1 MKTLAEINA
10 KFGNLHLLVNN
21 AGIKTLRQASQVDA
35 RGWDAAVAVNFTGIY
50 NGTSAVIPHML
61 AHKEGSHI
69 VTTSSMGGILPGV
82 NAGVYTATKFAACG
96 LMEALRVELMGTN
109 IGTSVF
115 MPGGVS
121 TDNIASEAGTESLM
135 MDPLEAGERV
145 LNGVKNND
153 LFIFTH
159 PEFKPGMKERFDA
172 ILASEP
178 QDGFPEARAKAADT
192 RAHFAALCA
201 GNHPSQPAAQELPQ
215 LSVEGLAAGAR
226 VRAGLRVLV
235 LFPGEQLALA
245 GDAPFVAG
253 ETAIG
258 RDDAMAGHQHRDAIG
273 GAGPGH
279 GTRAGGRLEPS
290 RQLAIGDG
298 FARLKARQCVPYTP
312 LEGGAADIQR
322 QAGIAARGV
331 DLRHHARHPGIQC
344 VIGRRERGVGKTRA
358 QHLQQRLACAE
369 FHHADAAVGGGH
381 QDRAETGP
389 GGGIAD
395 RFIRSA
401 GTQCGGRHSQRAAVA
416 IGRGT
421 GRVAG
426 IVDGVGH
433 RARAG
438 KPAVRNPVRAGPWHS
453 AWAKAPSR
461 P

>member
-1 MKTLAEINA
+1 MKCKQQATQVVDRRQILGGMAASAGAAAMLTQLAGSNARAADAPAAAAAPPAGARPPGRDQVLGTPPPAGQRQQPQLADLKGKTVYITGGNTGIGLGIARAAANAGMNVVMGYIQEDQVAPALKLFKPEQKNRVIAIRHDVTDRDGWVKTLAEINA

-21 AGIKTLRQASQVDA
+21 AGIKTLRQASQVEA

-178 QDGFPEARAKAADT
+178 TDGFPEARAKAQARVLT
-192 RAHFAALCA
+192 APPYAPEIVHR
-201 GNHPSQPAAQELPQ
+201 SQPRK
-215 LSVEGLAAGAR
+215 S
-226 VRAGLRVLV
+226 
-235 LFPGEQLALA
+235 
-245 GDAPFVAG
+245 
-253 ETAIG
+253 
-258 RDDAMAGHQHRDAIG
+258 
-273 GAGPGH
+273 
-279 GTRAGGRLEPS
+279 
-290 RQLAIGDG
+290 
-298 FARLKARQCVPYTP
+298 Y
-312 LEGGAADIQR
+312 
-322 QAGIAARGV
+322 
-331 DLRHHARHPGIQC
+331 
-344 VIGRRERGVGKTRA
+344 
-358 QHLQQRLACAE
+358 
-369 FHHADAAVGGGH
+369 
-381 QDRAETGP
+381 
-389 GGGIAD
+389 
-395 RFIRSA
+395 RS
-401 GTQCGGRHSQRAAVA
+401 
-416 IGRGT
+416 
-421 GRVAG
+421 
-426 IVDGVGH
+426 
-433 RARAG
+433 
-438 KPAVRNPVRAGPWHS
+438 
-453 AWAKAPSR
+453 
-461 P
+461 